1 MAVDS
6 GPYRSSKKG
15 AFPVGLLEKQWEW
28 SKGLTQMDDKVT
40 EHTAG
45 DEKSIDQPGICGEF
59 AEGNSRRWAVRQA
72 FGHGGH
78 WKAI

>member
-1 MAVDS
+1 
-6 GPYRSSKKG
+6 
-15 AFPVGLLEKQWEW
+15 
-28 SKGLTQMDDKVT
+28 MDDSDVT

-59 AEGNSRRWAVRQA
+59 AEGNSRRRAVRQA

-78 WKAI
+78 